1 MSTELPQPRDQR
13 LRAPSLGQAVRE
25 LPQPQSHQH
34 SALSERVAVAM
45 GSQTMPTQESQA
57 QGEQG
62 GGRRGGQER
71 PSHPSYY
78 QPVPAGEMAPPQ
90 PERRRRNWDR

>member
-13 LRAPSLGQAVRE
+13 PRAPSLGQAVRD
-25 LPQPQSHQH
+25 LPQPHRR

-71 PSHPSYY
+71 PSHSSYY

-90 PERRRRNWDR
+90 PDRRRRSWDR